1 MRSRE
6 QINLDI
12 EAIKYEIK
20 MARVEG
26 NEQDVELLHEG
37 LDELL
42 EELHNDQTA

>member
-6 QINLDI
+6 QINRDI

-26 NEQDVELLHEG
+26 NEQDVEILCED

-42 EELHNDQTA
+42 EELRNAQTA